1 MELLQEVQKKPTV
14 LSPDTFLAES
24 NLLFKNDRDKDY
36 IKSLS
41 L

>member
-1 MELLQEVQKKPTV
+1 MELLQEVRKKPTV
-14 LSPDTFLAES
+14 LSPNTFLAES
-24 NLLFKNDRDKDY
+24 NLLFKNDRNKDY